1 MLAFL
6 NFFYWDFW
14 VPGFLKQLKVEMGSL
29 NTDNYLDYLIAVDYQ
44 INVALGIFPEINKR
58 RLLNNCSLGKNLKR
72 LINISLLT
80 SKNMLISLVV
90 YSS

>member
-1 MLAFL
+1 MKNNIFSSVSDLKRDLLSLAAKSAEVGIL
-6 NFFYWDFW
+6 NI
-14 VPGFLKQLKVEMGSL
+14 
-29 NTDNYLDYLIAVDYQ
+29 TTLDYLIAVDYQ